1 MQLRA
6 GGYRLP
12 KDHTPVCGK
21 IHSPKVIF
29 GGLKSF
35 KMKYIPKKKNQFTRR
50 KDIIIQNS
58 KLMCKQLSQI
68 KLNKDS

>member
-35 KMKYIPKKKNQFTRR
+35 KMKYIPKKKKPVHKTQRHNNTEQ
-50 KDIIIQNS
+50 
-58 KLMCKQLSQI
+58 
-68 KLNKDS
+68 